1 MEKHVFESLLSLQNE
16 KIHFWSVF
24 QVYKMKKQVLE
35 ALLYLQNEKTRFWSV
50 FLSLQYA
57 NNAIS
62 TFKTLRFYFTAIK
75 EI

>member
-1 MEKHVFESLLSLQNE
+1 MKKHVFESLLSLQNE

-24 QVYKMKKQVLE
+24 QVYKMKEQVLE

>member
-1 MEKHVFESLLSLQNE
+1 MKKHVFESLLSLQNE

-35 ALLYLQNEKTRFWSV
+35 ALSYLQNQKTRFWSV